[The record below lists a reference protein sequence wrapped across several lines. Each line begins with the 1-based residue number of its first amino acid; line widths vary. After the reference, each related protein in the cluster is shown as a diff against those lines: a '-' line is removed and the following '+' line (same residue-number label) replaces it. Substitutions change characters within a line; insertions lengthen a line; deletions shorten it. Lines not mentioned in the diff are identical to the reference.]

1 MSFHTLYDWSHYGSM
16 LSIHSFSFRFVKE
29 QNFNKTKPLQ
39 VGMFTPS
46 KTSRICRHLSID
58 LLSSVNDGE
67 NVAIKFLNC
76 EKAVEKLRPRQE
88 IELLCNLDHP
98 NILRLVGAY
107 EDSDL
112 FIQVFEFLRQI
123 KYLRMLKHDLF
134 EF

>member
-1 MSFHTLYDWSHYGSM
+1 
-16 LSIHSFSFRFVKE
+16 
-29 QNFNKTKPLQ
+29 
-39 VGMFTPS
+39 MFTPS

-123 KYLRMLKHDLF
+123 KYLQMLKHDSL
-134 EF
+134 